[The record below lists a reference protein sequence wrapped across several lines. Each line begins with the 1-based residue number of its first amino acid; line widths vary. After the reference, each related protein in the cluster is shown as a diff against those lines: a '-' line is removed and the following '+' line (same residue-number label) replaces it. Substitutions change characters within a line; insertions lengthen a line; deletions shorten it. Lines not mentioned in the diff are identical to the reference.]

1 MSFLA
6 PLFLALGVAAGVP
19 LLLHLMRR
27 NIATR
32 VDFPAARYLLRA
44 EAEHSR
50 SLRLRNLLLML
61 LRVLLILVLALAA
74 ARPFLPGLGVGHGPT
89 AVAIVLDNSIS
100 TTAVVGGSAV
110 FDRLRDATRQLI
122 AASTAEDRLWLVTSD
137 GRVRGGS
144 RDALLAEVARVAPA
158 EGAGD
163 LSLALA
169 RAASAVQGSAL
180 PAKSIAVATDG
191 QRTSWTAA
199 VRVAA
204 PLALLVPSGSPP
216 TNRAVLAATAE
227 PVRWTPR
234 GSIVARVET
243 RDSVGYRIILGDRT
257 LSRGATGRG
266 EPITLR
272 ASPPERGWQAGRVEL
287 EPDDFPA
294 DDARHFALW
303 IGPPPAVAIDAS
315 AGSFAAT
322 AVSTLVADGRAT
334 PGGTIRVA
342 SADAASALPALVTP
356 PADQVRLGAANRELE
371 RLGIPWRFGALQRNP
386 VVARGGRV
394 DNVPV
399 TERYQLV
406 RTGVAPGDT
415 LATAGGEPWVVAG
428 PGYVLVASRL
438 DPAATQLPVRAPFVP
453 WLADMLAV
461 RLAAPA
467 GDAGAPIA
475 ALPGRPVRLPAG
487 SETLE
492 SSAGSRRTI
501 TAELMDAPEERGVW
515 FVLRGGRRVGAVVV
529 NAPPEES
536 ALDRWPVP
544 ALAARLGGMS
554 AHSAT
559 TNAGWVGDTFAAG
572 ATRPAGMPLLV
583 VALVLLAAE
592 ALAVRTSRPTAA

>member
-100 TTAVVGGSAV
+100 TTAVVDGSAV

-475 ALPGRPVRLPAG
+475 ALPGRPVRVPAG

>member
-6 PLFLALGVAAGVP
+6 PLFLALGAAAGVP

-61 LRVLLILVLALAA
+61 LRVLLILILALAA

-89 AVAIVLDNSIS
+89 AVAVVLDNSIS

-122 AASTAEDRLWLVTSD
+122 AASTPEDRVWLVTSD

-144 RDALLAEVARVAPA
+144 RDALLAEVARIAPA

-163 LSLALA
+163 LALALA
-169 RAASAVQGSAL
+169 RAASTVQRSTL
-180 PAKSIAVATDG
+180 PAKSLAVATDG
-191 QRTSWTAA
+191 QRTSWAA
-199 VRVAA
+199 ATRVAA
-204 PLALLVPSGSPP
+204 PLALLVPSGNPP
-216 TNRAVLAATAE
+216 ANRAVLSAAAE
-227 PVRWTPR
+227 PARWTPR
-234 GSIVARVET
+234 GAIVARVET
-243 RDSVGYRIILGDRT
+243 RDSVGYRIMLGDRT

-266 EPITLR
+266 EPILLR

-303 IGPPPAVAIDAS
+303 IGPPPAVAADAS
-315 AGSFAAT
+315 AGTFAAT
-322 AVSTLVADGRAT
+322 AISTLVADGRAT
-334 PGGTIRVA
+334 PGSAIRVA
-342 SADAASALPALVTP
+342 SADAAASLPALITP
-356 PADQVRLGAANRELE
+356 PADAIRLGAANRELE
-371 RLGIPWRFGALQRNP
+371 RLGVPWRFGAAQRGP
-386 VVARGGRV
+386 VVARGGRL
-394 DNVPV
+394 DDIAV
-399 TERYQLV
+399 TERYRLV
-406 RTGVAPGDT
+406 RAGVAAGDT
-415 LATAGGEPWVVAG
+415 LATAGGEPWLVAG
-428 PGYVLVASRL
+428 PGYVLIGSRL
-438 DPAATQLPVRAPFVP
+438 DPAATQLPVRAAFVP

-461 RLAAPA
+461 RLAAPT
-467 GDAGAPIA
+467 GDVGAPIQ
-475 ALPGRPVRLPAG
+475 ALPGRPIRLPAG
-487 SETLE
+487 TETLE
-492 SSAGSRRTI
+492 SSSGSRRTI

-536 ALDRWPVP
+536 ALERWAAP
-544 ALAARLGGMS
+544 ALAARLGGVS
-554 AHSAT
+554 ARAAS

-572 ATRPAGMPLLV
+572 ATRPAGTPLLV
-583 VALVLLAAE
+583 VALLLLAAE

>member
-1 MSFLA
+1 MNFLA
-6 PLFLALGVAAGVP
+6 PLFLTLGAAVGVP

-74 ARPFLPGLGVGHGPT
+74 AKPFLPGLGVGHGPT

-100 TTAVVGGSAV
+100 TTAVVGGRAV

-122 AASTAEDRLWLVTSD
+122 NASTPEDRLWLVTSD

-144 RDALLAEVARVAPA
+144 RDALLAELARIAPT

-163 LSLALA
+163 LALALA
-169 RAASAVQGSAL
+169 RAASTVQGSTL
-180 PAKSIAVATDG
+180 PAKSVAVATDA
-191 QRTSWTAA
+191 QRTSWTTAT
-199 VRVAA
+199 RIA
-204 PLALLVPSGSPP
+204 PALALLVPSGAPP
-216 TNRAVLAATAE
+216 SNRAVLSAVPE
-227 PVRWTPR
+227 PARWTPR
-234 GSIVARVET
+234 GSLSARVET
-243 RDSVGYRIILGDRT
+243 RDSVGYRIMIGERT

-266 EPITLR
+266 EPILLR

-287 EPDDFPA
+287 EPDDFPG

-303 IGPPPAVAIDAS
+303 IGAAPAVTADAS

-322 AVSTLVADGRAT
+322 AVSTLIADGRAAQ
-334 PGGTIRVA
+334 GSTIRVA
-342 SADAASALPALVTP
+342 SADAASALPALLTP
-356 PADQVRLGAANRELE
+356 PAEAVRLGAANRELE
-371 RLGIPWRFGALQRNP
+371 RLGIPWRFGALQRST

-394 DNVPV
+394 DNISV

-406 RTGVAPGDT
+406 RAGVGVGDT
-415 LATAGGEPWVVAG
+415 HATAGGEPWVVAG
-428 PGYVLVASRL
+428 PGYVLIGSRL

-461 RLAAPA
+461 RLAAPT
-467 GDAGAPIA
+467 GDIGAPIQ
-475 ALPGRPVRLPAG
+475 ALPGRPIRLPAG
-487 SETLE
+487 AETLE
-492 SSAGSRRTI
+492 SQAGSRRSI

-536 ALDRWPVP
+536 ALERWPAP
-544 ALAARLGGMS
+544 TLAARLGGVS
-554 AHSAT
+554 ARSAS

-572 ATRPAGMPLLV
+572 TTRPAGTPLLV
-583 VALVLLAAE
+583 VALILLAAE